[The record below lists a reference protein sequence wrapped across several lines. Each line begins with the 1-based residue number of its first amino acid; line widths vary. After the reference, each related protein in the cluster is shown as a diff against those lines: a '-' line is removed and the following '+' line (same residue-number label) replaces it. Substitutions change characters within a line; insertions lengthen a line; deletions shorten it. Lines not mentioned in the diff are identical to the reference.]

1 MAYFSKVVYL
11 LVLGLFSTLAISPPP
26 PGPLLR
32 QIYTFPPNHFIEN
45 IAVRSNSDLLLTSM
59 SVSTLFSVDPT
70 VTTPNATVV
79 HTFPEGHGLMGITE

>member
-1 MAYFSKVVYL
+1 MAFFSEFISL
-11 LVLGLFSTLAISPPP
+11 LVLGLLSTLAVAPPP

-59 SVSTLFSVDPT
+59 SVNTLFSVDPT
-70 VTTPNATVV
+70 IATPNATVV